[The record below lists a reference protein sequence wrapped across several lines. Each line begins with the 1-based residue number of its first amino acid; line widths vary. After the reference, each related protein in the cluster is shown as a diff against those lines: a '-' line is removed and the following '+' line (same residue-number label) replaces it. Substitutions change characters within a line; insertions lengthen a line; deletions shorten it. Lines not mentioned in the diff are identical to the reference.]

1 MTTKLSLRLKL
12 SDFINTEIE
21 SKIMEKIDDIHNE
34 LHIAVL
40 LNLWF
45 DDGEITNKDLKEFLM
60 RWEDKLSFKTIVKQG
75 SNIGTNDFIWV
86 DISPPGLPYY
96 SNKRFQF
103 TYSNK
108 EQILHGLTE
117 FYNVA
122 KFTTSEKPIKK
133 QKRNDYED

>member
-75 SNIGTNDFIWV
+75 SNIGTNDFIWF
-86 DISPPGLPYY
+86 DITPPGLPYY

-103 TYSNK
+103 TYNYK
-108 EQILHGLTE
+108 QNILNGLQN
-117 FYNVA
+117 FYEVA
-122 KFTTSEKPIKK
+122 KFTTSEKPLKK

>member
-1 MTTKLSLRLKL
+1 MLQKIKVRLKL
-12 SDFINTEIE
+12 SDFINTEFE
-21 SKIMEKIDDIHNE
+21 PTIMEKINRIHNE

-45 DDGEITNKDLKEFLM
+45 DEGELDTGDLKNFLM

-75 SNIGTNDFIWV
+75 SDIKTNDFIWF
-86 DISPPGLPYY
+86 DIIPSGLPYY

-103 TYSNK
+103 TYSNTNS
-108 EQILHGLTE
+108 ILNGLQQ
-117 FYNVA
+117 FYEVA
-122 KFTTSEKPIKK
+122 KFTTSEKPMKK

>member
-12 SDFINTEIE
+12 TDFINAEIE
-21 SKIMEKIDDIHNE
+21 PKVMEKIDDIHNE

-45 DDGEITNKDLKEFLM
+45 DDGELDNGDLKNFLM

-75 SNIGTNDFIWV
+75 SNIKTNDFIWF
-86 DISPPGLPYY
+86 DIIPSGLPYY

-103 TYSNK
+103 TYSNTNS
-108 EQILHGLTE
+108 ILNGLQQ
-117 FYNVA
+117 FYEVS

>member
-75 SNIGTNDFIWV
+75 SNIGTNDFIWF
-86 DISPPGLPYY
+86 DITPPGLPYY
-96 SNKRFQF
+96 SNKRLQF

-108 EQILHGLTE
+108 KQILHGLTD

>member
-1 MTTKLSLRLKL
+1 MIAKLSLRLKL

-21 SKIMEKIDDIHNE
+21 SKVMEKIDDIHNE

-75 SNIGTNDFIWV
+75 SDIKTNDFIWF
-86 DISPPGLPYY
+86 DIIPSGLPYY

-103 TYSNK
+103 MYSNTNS
-108 EQILHGLTE
+108 ILNGLQQ
-117 FYNVA
+117 FYEVA
-122 KFTTSEKPIKK
+122 KFTTSEKPMKK

>member
-12 SDFINTEIE
+12 SDFINSEIE
-21 SKIMEKIDDIHNE
+21 SKIMDKINDIHNE

-45 DDGEITNKDLKEFLM
+45 EDGEIKNKDLKEFLM

-75 SNIGTNDFIWV
+75 SNIKTNDFIWF
-86 DISPPGLPYY
+86 DIIPSGLHYT

-103 TYSNK
+103 TYSNTNS
-108 EQILHGLTE
+108 ILNGLEE

>member
-45 DDGEITNKDLKEFLM
+45 EDGEIKNKDLKEFLM

-75 SNIGTNDFIWV
+75 SNIKTNDFIWF
-86 DISPPGLPYY
+86 DIIPSGLHYT

-103 TYSNK
+103 TYTNTNS
-108 EQILHGLTE
+108 ILNGLQQ
-117 FYNVA
+117 FYKVA

>member
-1 MTTKLSLRLKL
+1 MIAKLSLRLKL
-12 SDFINTEIE
+12 TDFINTEIE
-21 SKIMEKIDDIHNE
+21 SKVMEKINDIHNE

-45 DDGEITNKDLKEFLM
+45 EDGEIKNKDLKEFLM

-75 SNIGTNDFIWV
+75 SDIKTNDFIWF
-86 DISPPGLPYY
+86 DIIPSGLHYT

-103 TYSNK
+103 TYTNTNS
-108 EQILHGLTE
+108 ILNGLQQ
-117 FYNVA
+117 FYEVA